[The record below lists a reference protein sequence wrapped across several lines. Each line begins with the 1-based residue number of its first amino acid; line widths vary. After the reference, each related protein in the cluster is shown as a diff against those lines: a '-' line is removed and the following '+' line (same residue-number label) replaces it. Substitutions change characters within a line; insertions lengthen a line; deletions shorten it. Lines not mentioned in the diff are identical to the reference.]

1 MKSRSTDSA
10 ELEIAVRAVMSDPD
24 ILAGVP
30 VLKGTRMPVYMVSHM
45 CKSGVS
51 LGDILLNYPSLT
63 PRLVE
68 LAEIYVEAN
77 PEMPVVKTP
86 LWRAGEPMNSVTVP
100 YSASQK

>member
-1 MKSRSTDSA
+1 MNSRSTDSA
-10 ELEIAVRAVMSDPD
+10 ELAVAVRAVVSDPD

-45 CKSGVS
+45 CKSGIS

-68 LAEIYVEAN
+68 LAQLYAEEN
-77 PEMPVVKTP
+77 PGTPVAKAP

-100 YSASQK
+100 YSTSRK